1 MKRRR
6 DYKRKCFPVVVIIN
20 FFYQKTKMVRPKG
33 EKNNKLGY
41 IKIKF
46 SVIQNKLLRKKIS
59 NYTIGRHVYILEFN
73 FLKKG

>member
-1 MKRRR
+1 
-6 DYKRKCFPVVVIIN
+6 
-20 FFYQKTKMVRPKG
+20 MVRPKG